1 MRTDL
6 ILRYLTTSV
15 DKLDL
20 VRRHLQGE
28 FSDQKSTVPENNR
41 IIKEYNSAIDDTEKL
56 IATYLETLQTE
67 LDIINKELKRI
78 KG

>member
-28 FSDQKSTVPENNR
+28 FSDQESAVPENNR
-41 IIKEYNSAIDDTEKL
+41 IIKEYKSAIDDTEKL